1 VAFTEDLDA
10 FVDVDEFAVSVIIG
24 GTTGTGILD
33 QNSDVTLGGEVVFI
47 DYILTARTSFAGSLT
62 YGDVITVSGSPYKVE
77 MQPLR
82 IDDGAFC
89 RVPLVA
95 TSLAANNITTLDSR
109 RLVTLD
115 GRYLITL

>member
-1 VAFTEDLDA
+1 MAFTEDLDA
-10 FVDVDEFAVSVIIG
+10 FVDADEFAVSVIING
-24 GTTGTGILD
+24 STGTGILD

-62 YGDVITVSGSPYKVE
+62 YGDVITVGGSPYKVE

-89 RVPLVA
+89 RVPLVL
-95 TSLAANNITTLDSR
+95 SSVAAFKL
-109 RLVTLD
+109 LLED
-115 GRYLITL
+115 GFLLLLETADALLLE